1 MEANETLLGQ
11 LLANAGDA
19 DRAGHPLAGLRL
31 LDEALLC
38 WPGHPKALA
47 LKRRLERRFFCQ
59 METYRVYTIAASMA
73 EARRQEKEGAPER
86 ARELAIQVLAADED
100 HAEALQI
107 LERTEAVLAR
117 NQRCC

>member
-1 MEANETLLGQ
+1 MEAMQNLLGQ
-11 LLANAGDA
+11 LLTNASDA

-31 LDEALLC
+31 IDEALVG
-38 WPGHPKALA
+38 WPGHPEALA

-59 METYRVYTIAASMA
+59 MEAYRVRTIATSVA
-73 EARRQEKEGAPER
+73 EARRHEKEGEPER

-117 NQRCC
+117 NQRRC